1 MSEKKEDY
9 DKCPRIQ
16 QKVIQFREID
26 LWNED
31 GGDNVSVALGV
42 GRSGAIR

>member
-1 MSEKKEDY
+1 MSEEKEDY

-16 QKVIQFREID
+16 PKVIKFREID
-26 LWNED
+26 LRSED